1 MCRISTVAPRDLV
14 PHPIDGGRAYALA
27 FEVYCEEGIAKLLS
41 MSEATPGLRIILFNP
56 DAVVGPVHVITAV
69 DYAVTS
75 FRLGLNTARSLH
87 IEAFL
92 YAAAT
97 REISKA
103 LELFQPDANEKRAVA
118 VLVADSAE
126 ACIKGVVAL
135 CERVKASIS
144 PIGYSEKAARLLA
157 QKLRIEEKEIRA
169 TYSTDFASAV
179 EKCLLSRMALEF
191 LSR

>member
-1 MCRISTVAPRDLV
+1 MCQMSTVAPRDLV
-14 PHPIDGGRAYALA
+14 PQPIDGGRAYALA
-27 FEVYCEEGIAKLLS
+27 FEVICEEGIARLLS
-41 MSEATPGLRIILFNP
+41 MSETLLGLRIILFNP

-103 LELFQPDANEKRAVA
+103 LELFQPDVNELRAIA

-126 ACIKGVVAL
+126 ACIRGVAAL
-135 CERVKASIS
+135 CERVRASLS

-157 QKLRIEEKEIRA
+157 QRLRIEEREIRA
-169 TYSTDFASAV
+169 TYSTDYTTAV